1 MSQTY
6 SKKHPFVLPV
16 INNSATTVI
25 SDSKNTSGK
34 KVNIVSLGCPKN
46 QVDSE
51 VILGNLK
58 HSVIVDNA
66 EEADTIVINTCGF
79 IESAKQES
87 IDTIFEAIRLKEDFA
102 KRGLKKEVIVTGCLS
117 ERYRDELTASMPEVD
132 SFFGVHEFD
141 KVTERIEGHYQQIL
155 FTERVLLN
163 QKHYAYLKISE
174 GCNQRCGFCYIPMIR
189 GNLASKSIDQN
200 YQEALHL
207 AQHGVKELIC
217 VSQDTS
223 SYGYDFDRSASNLK
237 QNYHLIR
244 LLDSLSNIDGIEW
257 IRVMYLYPSLFS
269 DELIECIAQNPKICK
284 YIDMPVQHISD
295 AMLKTMRR
303 NTSKKQ
309 TMDLLYKIKNRIPE
323 LALRT
328 SMIVGYPGETEKDF
342 GELCDFVEEFR
353 FDRLGVFVYSR
364 EEGTHAY
371 DLKKQIPDK
380 LKKERF
386 NHLMTLQQTISLDK
400 NNNKIN
406 KNFRVIIDVKDGNR
420 YVGRTSYDAPEIDNE
435 VIIETDRNLEIGSF
449 IDVHITDA
457 TEYDLIGKP
466 I

>member
-1 MSQTY
+1 
-6 SKKHPFVLPV
+6 
-16 INNSATTVI
+16 
-25 SDSKNTSGK
+25 
-34 KVNIVSLGCPKN
+34 
-46 QVDSE
+46 
-51 VILGNLK
+51 
-58 HSVIVDNA
+58 
-66 EEADTIVINTCGF
+66 
-79 IESAKQES
+79 
-87 IDTIFEAIRLKEDFA
+87 
-102 KRGLKKEVIVTGCLS
+102 
-117 ERYRDELTASMPEVD
+117 
-132 SFFGVHEFD
+132 
-141 KVTERIEGHYQQIL
+141 
-155 FTERVLLN
+155 
-163 QKHYAYLKISE
+163 
-174 GCNQRCGFCYIPMIR
+174 MIR
-189 GNLASKSIDQN
+189 GNLVSKSIDQN
-200 YQEALHL
+200 YQEAVHL

-303 NTSKKQ
+303 NTSKNRQ
-309 TMDLLYKIKNRIPE
+309 WIFYIKSEPHSRTGS
-323 LALRT
+323 RT